1 MTDRTSRRR
10 SIRRRVLTFLIPS
23 LLLLVLFGAWFSYM
37 EAVNVAASSYDRSLL
52 DPALDMAENVR
63 VGADGPRLDMLA
75 QAQEA
80 LLYDRE
86 DRLVFQIRNAQGSVI
101 AGSPHLAAPPP
112 LTPGDRVFFDGV
124 HENEPVR
131 IVAIRSDSGI
141 YVQVGETLN
150 KRKRLIGE
158 MLVAELIPT
167 LMIAIGSFVLAWT
180 GVSHGIAPLARVTS
194 ELLGLTP
201 RDLRP
206 VDGSHA
212 PTEIAPVVD
221 AFNRLLSQLREST
234 AMQQRFLADVTHQ
247 LRTPLAGLQ
256 MHLELLLQR
265 ALDTDVRK
273 EVEMMHVAT
282 LHASHLAN
290 QLLVLAKAEA
300 GATAFAQFQEINLRS
315 LAHDAVQQ
323 WVPRAIARNIDL
335 GFELRDATVVGDLL
349 LLGEL
354 LDNLIDNALRY
365 TPSGGAV
372 TVRSGYEGVSPCL
385 SVEDTGPGI
394 PLWAHDRVF
403 ERFFRIEGSAGNGS
417 GLGLAIVKEVV
428 EQHGAALKLDAP
440 AGVGTRISILFMSS
454 ARNSGNVT
462 PPADVNAAGHA
473 ILPS

>member
-1 MTDRTSRRR
+1 MSDQAPRRN

-23 LLLLVLFGAWFSYM
+23 LLLLVLLGAGFSYLD
-37 EAVNVAASSYDRSLL
+37 AVNIAASSYDRSLL

-86 DRLVFQIRNAQGSVI
+86 DRLVFQIRDAQGSVI
-101 AGSPHLAAPPP
+101 AGSPDLAAPPA
-112 LTPGDRVFFDGV
+112 LAPGERVFFDGLYK
-124 HENEPVR
+124 NEPVR
-131 IVAIRSDSGI
+131 IAAIRSDSGV

-158 MLVAELIPT
+158 MLAGDLIPT
-167 LMIAIGSFVLAWT
+167 LMIAVGSFGLAWM

-194 ELLGLTP
+194 DLLGRPP

-206 VDGSHA
+206 LDGSVA

-234 AMQQRFLADVTHQ
+234 TMQQRFLADAAHQ

-265 ALDTDVRK
+265 TLSADVRK
-273 EVEMMHVAT
+273 EVEMMQSAT
-282 LHASHLAN
+282 LRASHLAN

-300 GATAFAQFQEINLRS
+300 GAIALAHPQEINLRS
-315 LAHDAVQQ
+315 LAHGAVQE
-323 WVPRAIARNIDL
+323 WVPRAIARDIDL
-335 GFELRDATVVGDLL
+335 GFELRDATVEGDPL

-354 LDNLIDNALRY
+354 LANLIDNALRY

-372 TVRSGYEGVSPCL
+372 TVRCGYQGGLPCL

-394 PLWAHDRVF
+394 PLWARDKVF
-403 ERFFRIEGSAGNGS
+403 ERFYRIEGSPGNGS

-428 EQHGAALKLDAP
+428 ERHGAALKLDAL
-440 AGVGTRISILFMSS
+440 GDVGTRISVLFMSS
-454 ARNSGNVT
+454 SGRANTVA
-462 PPADVNAAGHA
+462 PG
-473 ILPS
+473 

>member
-1 MTDRTSRRR
+1 MSDRAPRRN

-23 LLLLVLFGAWFSYM
+23 LLLLVLLGAWFSYFD
-37 EAVNVAASSYDRSLL
+37 AVNIAASSYDRSLL

-86 DRLVFQIRNAQGSVI
+86 DRLVFQIRDAQGSVI
-101 AGSPHLAAPPP
+101 AGSPDLAAPPA
-112 LTPGDRVFFDGV
+112 LAPGERVFFDGLY
-124 HENEPVR
+124 ENEPVR
-131 IVAIRSDSGI
+131 IAAIRSDSGV

-158 MLVAELIPT
+158 MLAGDLIPT
-167 LMIAIGSFVLAWT
+167 LMIAVGSIGLAWM
-180 GVSHGIAPLARVTS
+180 GVSHGIAPLARATS
-194 ELLGLTP
+194 DLLGRSP

-206 VDGSHA
+206 LDGSIA

-234 AMQQRFLADVTHQ
+234 AIQQRFLADAAHQ

-265 ALDTDVRK
+265 PLTPDVRK
-273 EVEMMHVAT
+273 EVEMMQSAT
-282 LHASHLAN
+282 LIALAHP
-290 QLLVLAKAEA
+290 
-300 GATAFAQFQEINLRS
+300 QEINLRS
-315 LAHDAVQQ
+315 LAHHAVQE
-323 WVPRAIARNIDL
+323 WVPRAIARDIDL
-335 GFELRDATVVGDLL
+335 GFELRDATVEGDPL

-372 TVRSGYEGVSPCL
+372 TVRSGYEGESACL
-385 SVEDTGPGI
+385 SVEDSGSGI
-394 PLWAHDRVF
+394 PIWAREKVF
-403 ERFFRIEGSAGNGS
+403 ERFFRIEGSPGNGS

-428 EQHGAALKLDAP
+428 EQHGAALKLDTP
-440 AGVGTRISILFMSS
+440 GDVGIRISVLFVSS
-454 ARNSGNVT
+454 SRRE
-462 PPADVNAAGHA
+462 NAAAPG
-473 ILPS
+473 

>member
-1 MTDRTSRRR
+1 MSDRAPRRN

-23 LLLLVLFGAWFSYM
+23 LLLLVLLGAWFSYLD
-37 EAVNVAASSYDRSLL
+37 AVNIAASSYDRSLL

-63 VGADGPRLDMLA
+63 VGADGPHLDMLA

-86 DRLVFQIRNAQGSVI
+86 DRLVFQIRDAQGSVI
-101 AGSPHLAAPPP
+101 AGSPELAAPPT
-112 LTPGDRVFFDGV
+112 LAPGERVFFDGLY
-124 HENEPVR
+124 ENEPVR
-131 IVAIRSDSGI
+131 IAAIRSDSGV

-158 MLVAELIPT
+158 MLAGDLIPT
-167 LMIAIGSFVLAWT
+167 LMIAIGSFGLAWM

-194 ELLGLTP
+194 DLLGRSP

-206 VDGSHA
+206 LDGSIA

-234 AMQQRFLADVTHQ
+234 AMQQRFLADAAHQ

-265 ALDTDVRK
+265 PLTEDVRK
-273 EVEMMHVAT
+273 EVEMMQSAT
-282 LHASHLAN
+282 LRASHLAN

-300 GATAFAQFQEINLRS
+300 GAIARAQPQEINLRS
-315 LAHDAVQQ
+315 LAHDAVQE
-323 WVPRAIARNIDL
+323 WVPRAIARDIDL
-335 GFELRDATVVGDLL
+335 GFELRDATVEGDPL

-372 TVRSGYEGVSPCL
+372 TVRSGYEGESACL
-385 SVEDTGPGI
+385 SVEDSGSGI
-394 PLWAHDRVF
+394 PIWAREKVF
-403 ERFFRIEGSAGNGS
+403 ERFFRIEGSPGNGS

-428 EQHGAALKLDAP
+428 EQHGASLKLDVP
-440 AGVGTRISILFMSS
+440 GDVGTRISVFFASS
-454 ARNSGNVT
+454 SRRENT
-462 PPADVNAAGHA
+462 PAPG
-473 ILPS
+473 

>member
-1 MTDRTSRRR
+1 MTDRAPRRN

-23 LLLLVLFGAWFSYM
+23 LLLLVLLGAWFSYF
-37 EAVNVAASSYDRSLL
+37 EAVNIAASSYDRSLL

-86 DRLVFQIRNAQGSVI
+86 DRLVFQIRDAQGAVI
-101 AGSPHLAAPPP
+101 AGSSSLAAPPA
-112 LTPGDRVFFDGV
+112 LAPGERVFFDGLF
-124 HENEPVR
+124 ENEPVR
-131 IVAIRSDSGI
+131 IAAIRSDSGV

-158 MLVAELIPT
+158 MLAGDLIPT
-167 LMIAIGSFVLAWT
+167 LMIAVGSFGLAWM

-194 ELLGLTP
+194 DLLGRSP

-206 VDGSHA
+206 LDGSIA
-212 PTEIAPVVD
+212 PTEVAPVVD
-221 AFNRLLSQLREST
+221 AFNRVLSQLREST
-234 AMQQRFLADVTHQ
+234 ATQQRFLADAAHQ

-265 ALDTDVRK
+265 PLTADVRK
-273 EVEMMHVAT
+273 EVEMMQSAA
-282 LHASHLAN
+282 LRASHLAN

-300 GATAFAQFQEINLRS
+300 GAIAFAHAKDINLRS
-315 LAHDAVQQ
+315 LAHDAVQE
-323 WVPRAIARNIDL
+323 WVPRAIARDIDL
-335 GFELRDATVVGDLL
+335 GFELRDATVAGDPL

-372 TVRSGYEGVSPCL
+372 TVRSGYEGESPCL

-394 PLWAHDRVF
+394 PLWAHDKVF
-403 ERFFRIEGSAGNGS
+403 ERFYRIEGSPGNGS

-440 AGVGTRISILFMSS
+440 GDVGTRISVFFVSS
-454 ARNSGNVT
+454 SRRENTGVRA
-462 PPADVNAAGHA
+462 
-473 ILPS
+473 

>member
-1 MTDRTSRRR
+1 
-10 SIRRRVLTFLIPS
+10 VLTFLIPS
-23 LLLLVLFGAWFSYM
+23 LLLLVLLGGWFSYF
-37 EAVNVAASSYDRSLL
+37 EAVNIAASSYDRSLL

-86 DRLVFQIRNAQGSVI
+86 DKLVFQIRDAQGSVI
-101 AGSPHLAAPPP
+101 AGSPDLAAPP
-112 LTPGDRVFFDGV
+112 LLAPGGRVFFDGSYD
-124 HENEPVR
+124 NEPVR
-131 IVAIRSDSGI
+131 IAAIRSDSGV
-141 YVQVGETLN
+141 YVQVGETLH

-158 MLVAELIPT
+158 MLAGDLIPT
-167 LMIAIGSFVLAWT
+167 LMIAVGSFGLAWM
-180 GVSHGIAPLARVTS
+180 GVAHGIAPLARVTS
-194 ELLGLTP
+194 DLRGRSL

-206 VDGSHA
+206 LDGSIA

-221 AFNRLLSQLREST
+221 AFNSLLSQLREST
-234 AMQQRFLADVTHQ
+234 ATQQRFLADAAHQ

-265 ALDTDVRK
+265 PLTAEVRK
-273 EVEMMHVAT
+273 EVETMQSAT
-282 LHASHLAN
+282 LRASHLAN

-300 GATAFAQFQEINLRS
+300 GAVAVAQSREINLRS
-315 LAHDAVQQ
+315 LAHNAVQE
-323 WVPRAIARNIDL
+323 WVPRAIARDIDL
-335 GFELRDATVVGDLL
+335 GFELRDATVAGDPL

-372 TVRSGYEGVSPCL
+372 TVRSGYEGKSPCL

-394 PLWAHDRVF
+394 PLWAHDKVF
-403 ERFFRIEGSAGNGS
+403 ERFYRIEGSPGNGS

-428 EQHGAALKLDAP
+428 EHHGAALKLDAP
-440 AGVGTRISILFMSS
+440 GEVGTRVSVLFRSSS
-454 ARNSGNVT
+454 ARAKS
-462 PPADVNAAGHA
+462 AARA
-473 ILPS
+473 

>member
-1 MTDRTSRRR
+1 MTDPAPQRN

-23 LLLLVLFGAWFSYM
+23 LLLLVLLGAWFSYFD
-37 EAVNVAASSYDRSLL
+37 AVKIAASSYDRSLL

-86 DRLVFQIRNAQGSVI
+86 DRLVFQIRDAQGSVI
-101 AGSPHLAAPPP
+101 AGSPDLAAPPQ
-112 LTPGDRVFFDGV
+112 LAPGERVFFDGLY
-124 HENEPVR
+124 ENEPVR
-131 IVAIRSDSGI
+131 IAAIRSDSGV

-158 MLVAELIPT
+158 MLAGDLIPT
-167 LMIAIGSFVLAWT
+167 LMIAVGSFGLAWV

-194 ELLGLTP
+194 DLLGRSP

-206 VDGSHA
+206 LDGSIA
-212 PTEIAPVVD
+212 PTEIAPVVA

-234 AMQQRFLADVTHQ
+234 AMQQRFLADAAHQ

-265 ALDTDVRK
+265 PLTADVRK
-273 EVEMMHVAT
+273 EVETMQSAT
-282 LHASHLAN
+282 LRASHLAN

-300 GATAFAQFQEINLRS
+300 GAIALAQPQEINLRS

-323 WVPRAIARNIDL
+323 WVPRAIARDIDL
-335 GFELRDATVVGDLL
+335 GFELRDATVEGDPL

-354 LDNLIDNALRY
+354 LGNLIDNALRY

-372 TVRSGYEGVSPCL
+372 TVRSGYEGESPCL
-385 SVEDTGPGI
+385 SVEDSGPGI
-394 PLWAHDRVF
+394 PTWAREKVF
-403 ERFFRIEGSAGNGS
+403 ERFFRIEGSPGNGS

-440 AGVGTRISILFMSS
+440 GDAGTRIAVLFGSS
-454 ARNSGNVT
+454 SRRENT
-462 PPADVNAAGHA
+462 AAPG
-473 ILPS
+473 LS

>member
-1 MTDRTSRRR
+1 MTDRAPQRD

-23 LLLLVLFGAWFSYM
+23 LLLLVILGAWFSYF
-37 EAVNVAASSYDRSLL
+37 EAVNIAASSYDRSLL

-86 DRLVFQIRNAQGSVI
+86 DKLVFQIRDAQGSVI
-101 AGSPHLAAPPP
+101 AGSPDLAAPPA
-112 LTPGDRVFFDGV
+112 LAAGERVFFDGLY
-124 HENEPVR
+124 ENEPVR
-131 IVAIRSDSGI
+131 IAAIRSDSGI
-141 YVQVGETLN
+141 YVQVGETLH

-158 MLVAELIPT
+158 MLAGDLIPT
-167 LMIAIGSFVLAWT
+167 LMIAVGSFGLAWM

-194 ELLGLTP
+194 DLLGRSP

-206 VDGSHA
+206 LDGSLA
-212 PTEIAPVVD
+212 PTEVAPVVD
-221 AFNRLLSQLREST
+221 AFNRVLSQLREST
-234 AMQQRFLADVTHQ
+234 AMQQRFLADAAHQ

-265 ALDTDVRK
+265 PLTADVHK
-273 EVEMMHVAT
+273 EVEMMQSAT
-282 LHASHLAN
+282 LRASHLAN

-300 GATAFAQFQEINLRS
+300 GAIAVAHAQEINLRS
-315 LAHDAVQQ
+315 LAHDAVQE
-323 WVPRAIARNIDL
+323 WVPRAIARDIDL
-335 GFELRDATVVGDLL
+335 GFELRDATVAGDPL

-372 TVRSGYEGVSPCL
+372 TVRSGYEGESPCL

-394 PLWAHDRVF
+394 PLWAHDKVF
-403 ERFFRIEGSAGNGS
+403 ERFYRIEGSPGNGC

-428 EQHGAALKLDAP
+428 EQHGAALKLDAS
-440 AGVGTRISILFMSS
+440 GNVGTRISVFFASS
-454 ARNSGNVT
+454 SPKENTGVLA
-462 PPADVNAAGHA
+462 
-473 ILPS
+473 